1 MAVGNLFL
9 RHLRAQDLELLKPE
23 LRKVDLAINKVITEE
38 GAEIQTALLPINAI
52 ISVITVMRDGRTVES
67 RTLGRESG
75 FGLLHALGSPY
86 AFERVVVQIGGEAWA
101 VPVQALARLAIASP
115 DALKTIG
122 QFAQSSLVQS
132 TVALACNALHDVESR
147 LCRWL
152 LMTQDRLE
160 SDLLP
165 LTQEHLSTML
175 AVQRTTVNAAARR
188 LQDRGAVRYSR
199 GRIRI
204 LDRGMLLRFSCEC
217 YEQIEE
223 SARRLIG
230 AEQFPVSSNASAAS

>member
-23 LRKVDLAINKVITEE
+23 LRRVDLAVNDRIADE
-38 GAEIQTALLPINAI
+38 GAEVQTALLPIDCI

-67 RTLGRESG
+67 RTIGRESG

-86 AFERVVVQIGGEAWA
+86 AFERVVVQISGVSWA
-101 VPVQALARLAIASP
+101 VPVPALSRLALASPHALKAIA
-115 DALKTIG
+115 

-160 SDLLP
+160 SDVLP

-199 GRIRI
+199 GRIKI
-204 LDRGMLLRFSCEC
+204 LNRDALLRCSCEC

-230 AEQFPVSSNASAAS
+230 EEQLTN